1 MLRQLPI
8 LAWLTCLVFL
18 IAGGCATPPPPY
30 NTDECPTYS
39 DLGPL
44 RANPAGALDRH
55 LQIEVSF
62 KVCPPEAGL
71 AEIQRKHI
79 ELKHDLLSLLSA
91 KTQAQLEDPLRIENL
106 RVEIHQM
113 VNKKIMKKNRVEEV
127 FVTAFELE

>member
-1 MLRQLPI
+1 VVVLR
-8 LAWLTCLVFL
+8 
-18 IAGGCATPPPPY
+18 PPSY
-30 NTDECPTYS
+30 NKDECPTYT

-55 LQIEVSF
+55 LQIEVAF

-113 VNKKIMKKNRVEEV
+113 VNNNTVDT
-127 FVTAFELE
+127 F